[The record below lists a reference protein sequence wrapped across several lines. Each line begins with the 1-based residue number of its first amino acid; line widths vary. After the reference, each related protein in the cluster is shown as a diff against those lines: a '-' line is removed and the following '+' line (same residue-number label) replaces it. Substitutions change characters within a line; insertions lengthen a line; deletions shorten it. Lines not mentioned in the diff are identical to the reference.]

1 MGRSGIVTAL
11 ALTAMAIVNGASA
24 DTKTLARAGSWE
36 AFGGTT
42 STGRGVC
49 GISAE
54 AEKRYFGVKFFAG
67 NDTFTIQL
75 GTPAW
80 TVANSEQVGI
90 TMRLDANPIW
100 RATAA
105 GFHFDDG
112 DAGLQFT
119 INRAEL
125 DNFSR
130 EFRDSSQ
137 LRLQFQEDRFPQWI
151 MGLEGTMA
159 VNSAFQTCLS
169 GLR

>member
-1 MGRSGIVTAL
+1 MNRWSIIGAVAFAAIATATTAL
-11 ALTAMAIVNGASA
+11 A
-24 DTKTLARAGSWE
+24 DTKTLAQAGSWE

-42 STGRGVC
+42 SAGRGVC

-54 AEKRYFGVKFFAG
+54 VAKRYLGVKFFAG

-80 TVANSEQVGI
+80 TVADKEQVGI

-100 RATAA
+100 RATAV

-119 INRAEL
+119 VNRAEL

-137 LRLQFQEDRFPQWI
+137 LMLQFQDNRFPQWI
-151 MGLEGTMA
+151 LGLEGTMA
-159 VNSAFQTCLS
+159 VNSAFQTCLR
-169 GLR
+169 GLK

>member
-1 MGRSGIVTAL
+1 MPVSPPWVTIAS
-11 ALTAMAIVNGASA
+11 TESSRNGSA
-24 DTKTLARAGSWE
+24 RMPPARGVPRH
-36 AFGGTT
+36 GTCT
-42 STGRGVC
+42 SAGRGVC

-54 AEKRYFGVKFFAG
+54 VAKRYFSVKFFAG
-67 NDTFTIQL
+67 NDTFTIQV

-80 TVANSEQVGI
+80 TVADKEEVGV

-100 RATAA
+100 RATAV

-119 INRAEL
+119 VNRAEL

-137 LRLQFQEDRFPQWI
+137 LRLQFQDNRFPQWI
-151 MGLEGTMA
+151 MGLEG
-159 VNSAFQTCLS
+159 
-169 GLR
+169 